1 MISTYNLLERVLTQ
15 NYFNMNIQI
24 IAVGTKMPAWVNE
37 AYQEYQKRLQP
48 EIQLQLK
55 EITLQKRGKNPADIQ
70 KMMQLESQQ
79 ILNAIKSG
87 SYTIALDSRGAQYTS
102 EQCAEQL
109 NHWKHLAKPINI
121 LIGGP
126 EGYTAET
133 LAKADAKW
141 SLSALTFPHPI
152 VRIILAEQLYRAQSI
167 LKKHPYHRS

>member
-1 MISTYNLLERVLTQ
+1 
-15 NYFNMNIQI
+15 
-24 IAVGTKMPAWVNE
+24 MPSWVNE
-37 AYQEYQKRLQP
+37 AYLEYQKRLLP
-48 EIQLQLK
+48 EIQLKLK
-55 EITLQKRGKNPADIQ
+55 EIPVQKTN
-70 KMMQLESQQ
+70 QLENQQ
-79 ILNAIKSG
+79 IINAIKPG
-87 SYTIALDSRGAQYTS
+87 SYTIALDSRGTQYTS

-126 EGYTAET
+126 EGYTPET

-167 LKKHPYHRS
+167 LKNHPYHRA

>member
-1 MISTYNLLERVLTQ
+1 
-15 NYFNMNIQI
+15 MNIQI
-24 IAVGTKMPAWVNE
+24 IAVGSKMPSWVNE
-37 AYQEYQKRLQP
+37 AYQEYQKRLLP
-48 EIQLQLK
+48 EIQLLLK
-55 EITLQKRGKNPADIQ
+55 EIPVQKTT
-70 KMMQLESQQ
+70 QLENQH
-79 ILNAIKSG
+79 IINAIKPG
-87 SYTIALDSRGAQYTS
+87 CYTIALDSRGAQYTS

-126 EGYTAET
+126 EGYTPET

-167 LKKHPYHRS
+167 LKGHPYHRA

>member
-1 MISTYNLLERVLTQ
+1 
-15 NYFNMNIQI
+15 MNIQI
-24 IAVGTKMPAWVNE
+24 IAVGTKMPAWVTK
-37 AYQEYQKRLQP
+37 AYQEYQKRLLP
-48 EIQLQLK
+48 EIQLLLK
-55 EITLQKRGKNPADIQ
+55 EIPVQKTT
-70 KMMQLESQQ
+70 QLENQH
-79 ILNAIKSG
+79 IINAIKPG

-126 EGYTAET
+126 EGYTPET

-167 LKKHPYHRS
+167 LKGHPYHRA